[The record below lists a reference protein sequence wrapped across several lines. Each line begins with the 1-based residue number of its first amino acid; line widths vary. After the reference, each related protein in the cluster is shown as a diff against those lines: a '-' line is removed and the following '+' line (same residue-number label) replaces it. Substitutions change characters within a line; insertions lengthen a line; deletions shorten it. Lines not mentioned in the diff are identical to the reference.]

1 MADRTLTINVEVD
14 PGVVGAV
21 TGQVTPILQ
30 RLVIGIVQ
38 HAKLA
43 MAQPKTGRT
52 YKSSR
57 TGQPHVAS
65 APGEAPA
72 VDSGILT
79 NSINWQIP
87 DPLRAQVTIAAEY
100 APYLEFG
107 TVRDEIPVI
116 IKMARRPY
124 VEPAINDSLRRN
136 GILATVRLA
145 E

>member
-52 YKSSR
+52 YKSSK

-72 VDSGILT
+72 VDTGFLT

-107 TVRDEIPVI
+107 TVR
-116 IKMARRPY
+116 MARRPY

-145 E
+145 G

>member
-14 PGVVGAV
+14 PGVVEVV

-30 RLVIGIVQ
+30 RLAIGIVQ

-43 MAQPKTGRT
+43 MAQPKTGRV

-72 VDSGILT
+72 VDTGLLT
-79 NSINWQIP
+79 NSINWQVLN
-87 DPLRAQVTIAAEY
+87 PLNVQVSIAAEY
-100 APYLEFG
+100 AAYLEFG
-107 TVRDEIPVI
+107 TVR
-116 IKMARRPY
+116 MARRPY

-136 GILATVRLA
+136 GILANVRLA
-145 E
+145 G